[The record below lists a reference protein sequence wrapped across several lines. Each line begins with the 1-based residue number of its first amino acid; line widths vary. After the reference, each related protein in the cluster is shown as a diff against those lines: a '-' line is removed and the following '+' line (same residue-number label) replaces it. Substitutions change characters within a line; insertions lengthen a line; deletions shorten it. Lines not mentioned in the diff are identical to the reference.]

1 MIEKVHVSNFKCIK
15 AQTLDSLT
23 PIVGIWGRNGS
34 GKSSLLQAIILV
46 SKNSGVFDA
55 NGIYLKEPSNFIF
68 GHDSVN
74 NCCNVEVT
82 LRGIATYQRKIGG

>member
-34 GKSSLLQAIILV
+34 GKSSLLQAIMWV
-46 SKNSGVFDA
+46 SKNKGSGNA
-55 NGIYLKEPSNFIF
+55 NGINLKDPSNFIF
-68 GHDSVN
+68 GHDGGR
-74 NCCNVEVT
+74 
-82 LRGIATYQRKIGG
+82 LPIHYQQ